1 VVRSRVGYAG
11 GSSANP
17 TYRNVGDHAETIQ
30 VDYDPAVISY
40 EELLRVFWAAHSPTT
55 RPWSSQYAS
64 IIFYHDE
71 QERRLAEQ
79 GRDAEAARSG
89 GPIYTQI
96 LPYEK
101 FYLAEDYHQKY
112 RLQQWP
118 RVLDELQAV
127 DPRTADL
134 LDSTAV
140 ARVNGYLGGHGDLAT
155 LQAELQALGLDPAAL
170 EGLLALLEARGR

>member
-1 VVRSRVGYAG
+1 MVRTRVGYAG

-17 TYRNVGDHAETIQ
+17 TYRNVGDHAETVQ

-64 IIFYHDE
+64 IVFYHDE
-71 QERRLAEQ
+71 QERRLAEET
-79 GRDAEAARSG
+79 RDAQAARSE

-96 LPYEK
+96 LPYEG
-101 FYLAEDYHQKY
+101 FHLAEDYHQKY

-118 RVLDELQAV
+118 RLLDELQAV
-127 DPRTADL
+127 DPRAADL
-134 LDSTAV
+134 LASTAA
-140 ARVNGYLGGHGDLAT
+140 ARVNGYLGGHGDLDS
-155 LQAELQALGLDPAAL
+155 LQAELRALGLDPTAL
-170 EGLLALLEARGR
+170 EGLLALLEAGGR